1 MLFQD
6 QTTGQNTNPAPAPQ
20 TTEDW
25 LAKVV
30 EAKGESFKDV
40 QVLAKS
46 KLESDNY
53 IKNLESQLADLRKDL
68 DQKDYAKELLDQL
81 QNKAPV
87 PTNGNPAIA
96 QNTNGGTKTS
106 DTKPE
111 LSEDL
116 IKALVE
122 RTLTEKENSR
132 TAQQNAEVV
141 RNELIAKH
149 GTEAKAVVERKAAE
163 LGMTYKR
170 LEEIAAESPTAFFAL
185 IGEPK
190 KDWKPPVNSSI
201 NTSAASMQA
210 PSTRDWSYY
219 QKLRK
224 ENPKIYRTPQV
235 QQQLMKDKMV
245 LGDKFGN

>member
-6 QTTGQNTNPAPAPQ
+6 QTTGQTNDQATPPQ

-30 EAKGESFKDV
+30 ETKGESFKDV

-46 KLESDNY
+46 KLESDTY

-87 PTNGNPAIA
+87 STNGNPA
-96 QNTNGGTKTS
+96 NLNSGTKTS

-132 TAQQNAEVV
+132 TANQNAEVV
-141 RNELIAKH
+141 RNELVSKY
-149 GTEAKAVVERKAAE
+149 GTEAKAVVEKKALE

-170 LEEIAAESPTAFFAL
+170 LEEIASESPTAFFAL
-185 IGEPK
+185 VGEPK
-190 KDWKPPVNSSI
+190 KDWKPLVTGSI

-210 PSTRDWSYY
+210 PSTRDWNYY
-219 QKLRK
+219 QKMRK